1 MQDLLTVVVLKPWGG
16 HRVGAIVNVPTE
28 LGQALIK
35 SGHLRLAGGSTD
47 EADKP
52 MNKEESKHGTVRVR
66 PNHPR

>member
-1 MQDLLTVVVLKPWGG
+1 MQDLLTVVVLKPWSG
-16 HRVGAIVNVPTE
+16 HRVGAIVNVPSE
-28 LGQALIK
+28 LAHKLMA

-47 EADKP
+47 GADKP